1 MLRSVQGIYH
11 DGKIELVEPAPDGAE
26 GRVIV
31 TFLSLADV
39 DLGKLV
45 IAPAHAADLLTRL
58 STFAEDWN
66 DPAMDR
72 HDAL

>member
-1 MLRSVQGIYH
+1 MLRSVEGIYR
-11 DGKIELVEPAPDGAE
+11 DRKIELVEPAPDGAE
-26 GRVIV
+26 GRAIL

-39 DLGKLV
+39 DSGKRG
-45 IAPAHAADLLTRL
+45 IAPAQAADLRTRL

-66 DPAMDR
+66 DLAMDR

>member
-1 MLRSVQGIYH
+1 MLRSVEGIYH

-39 DLGKLV
+39 DLRKRG
-45 IAPAHAADLLTRL
+45 IAPAQAAD
-58 STFAEDWN
+58 
-66 DPAMDR
+66 
-72 HDAL
+72 

>member
-39 DLGKLV
+39 DLGN
-45 IAPAHAADLLTRL
+45 
-58 STFAEDWN
+58 S
-66 DPAMDR
+66 
-72 HDAL
+72 

>member
-1 MLRSVQGIYH
+1 MLRSVEGIYH

-39 DLGKLV
+39 DLGKRGIV
-45 IAPAHAADLLTRL
+45 PAQAADLRTRL

-66 DPAMDR
+66 DPAMDSY
-72 HDAL
+72 DAL